1 MLLLAGMSLSA
12 SAATMLNESVIGFS
26 DFASQQADFGSKLGS
41 ETFTTDGNNLTMSV
55 NGLASFTGRVTL
67 TVTMVLDLTQITTP
81 DAYTTLFQTVDS
93 GNASW
98 GVGLTT
104 DRTLQGLWQG
114 AAFSGGPT
122 TEALASEGQLTIS
135 VVTGDSGTR
144 IYLGSNDNFYTK
156 DSLKFSN
163 STVNGLLMDKTLSEA
178 VEQLYVHDSAL
189 TEEQVG
195 QLMTEIAS
203 VPEPATASL
212 SLLGLVALMMR
223 RRRA

>member
-26 DFASQQADFGSKLGS
+26 DFASQQADFGSKQGS

-55 NGLASFTGRVTL
+55 NGLTSSTGRVTL

-93 GNASW
+93 SNASW

-122 TEALASEGQLTIS
+122 TTVLDSEGRLTIS
-135 VVTGDSGTR
+135 VVTGDLGTR

-163 STVNGLLMDKTLSEA
+163 SIVNGLLLDKNLSGA
-178 VEQLYVHDSAL
+178 VEQLYVHDSVL